1 MADFTSLEDLE
12 AAVGAQRIAQLFDE
26 DGDGVADPDLIDQ
39 FADQADQWVRMF
51 LESKGMS
58 REQLDLPL
66 VKANPALRGAATSI
80 ALGFRGESKAEWLN
94 ADGEGPYE
102 KRRRDAK
109 EMLGMLVKGQ
119 LRLIDAGAKSNLTGR
134 VTAPDPAFVIAQS
147 GQNPKGPGGF

>member
-1 MADFTSLEDLE
+1 VADFTSLEDLE

-26 DGDGVADPDLIDQ
+26 DGDGVADDDLVER
-39 FADQADQWVRMF
+39 FVDQADQWVRMF

-58 REQLDLPL
+58 RAQLDLPL
-66 VKANPALRGAATSI
+66 VQANPALRSAATSI

-102 KRRRDAK
+102 KLRRDAK

-134 VTAPDPAFVIAQS
+134 LTAPDPTFIIAPS
-147 GQNPKGPGGF
+147 GSNPKGAGGF